1 MKNVNYLIN
10 GVLAAAIVVLFA
22 MQFSSK
28 KTSQG
33 DENPSAS
40 SVSDVEML
48 PIAYI
53 DVDSLLKNYNFVKD
67 MNEVLLS
74 KQEKARL
81 NLNEKVRQLE
91 NEMREFQRKV
101 ENNAFLSRERAES
114 EQNRLIK
121 KQQELQQLE
130 QRLSMDFMNEQ
141 QKVNEQLRDSI
152 NSFIKF
158 YNSDKKFHMILSNTQ
173 EDNLFYADQK
183 YNITSDVVKALN
195 SRYNVKK

>member
-33 DENPSAS
+33 DATAS
-40 SVSDVEML
+40 GSTVSEVELL
-48 PIAYI
+48 PMAYI

-158 YNSDKKFHMILSNTQ
+158 YNKDKKYHMILSNTQ
-173 EDNLFYADQK
+173 EDNLFYADEK
-183 YNITSDVVKALN
+183 YNITSDVVKSLN